1 MVTSLGGGGPPHCFI
16 IRRGGPGT
24 PRLRPGRLSTR
35 LRPGPVYAREG
46 QRERPQPFLLVSC
59 PSPIPAARPEGEGR
73 AKRKR
78 KSPLSDSGLL
88 PPLAPQLRL
97 LPGGAASAIPPGRGP
112 GSGINRQL
120 QETSSRGHVAR
131 PPPPPRP
138 LVGFSGRTQSPPFQ
152 ASGPRRR
159 AGSERGGRLGRGA
172 SFRGAGFG
180 GRG

>member
-1 MVTSLGGGGPPHCFI
+1 MGGVSSALFYNPGGVVLGP
-16 IRRGGPGT
+16 RGFV
-24 PRLRPGRLSTR
+24 PRDCPRGSGRGRYMPGRGNASDPNLPSRQLSK
-35 LRPGPVYAREG
+35 
-46 QRERPQPFLLVSC
+46 SD
-59 PSPIPAARPEGEGR
+59 PAARPEGEGR
-73 AKRKR
+73 AKRRR

-88 PPLAPQLRL
+88 PPLAPELRL
-97 LPGGAASAIPPGRGP
+97 LPGGAASAIRPGRGP

-152 ASGPRRR
+152 ASGPRGQ
-159 AGSERGGRLGRGA
+159 AGSERGGRRGCGS